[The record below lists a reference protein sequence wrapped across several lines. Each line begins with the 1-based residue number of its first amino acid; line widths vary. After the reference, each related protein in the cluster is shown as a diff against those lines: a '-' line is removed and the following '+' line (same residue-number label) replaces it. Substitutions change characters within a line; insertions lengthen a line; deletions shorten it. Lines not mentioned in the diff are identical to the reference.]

1 MKNTNMNETSKP
13 IPPMRTGGISLRKG
27 ARIGSVTLFTTR
39 MIGYSHSGGRAN
51 ATIHDSAHAAIR
63 NQKKILTM
71 KYAT

>member
-1 MKNTNMNETSKP
+1 MNDTSKP
-13 IPPMRTGGISLRKG
+13 IPPMRSGGMSRRNG
-27 ARIGSVTLFTTR
+27 PRIGSVTRFTTR
-39 MIGYSHSGGRAN
+39 MIGYSHSGGRVK